1 MHQLVD
7 DDAQVDA
14 ATAQGD
20 GLYPAG
26 FAHTARA
33 AIAGNDVDVG
43 ALRCSGDE
51 SSDKKTRQVKNK
63 FQDCLHSG
71 LFPTRKVKACFKIA
85 IR

>member
-14 ATAQGD
+14 AAAQGD

-43 ALRCSGDE
+43 ALRCAGDE
-51 SSDKKTRQVKNK
+51 SSDKKTRQVKTRFK
-63 FQDCLHSG
+63 DCSG
-71 LFPTRKVKACFKIA
+71 LFELAQSNKKGLGLF
-85 IR
+85 

>member
-1 MHQLVD
+1 MIETHVHELKVLTNSVHQLVD

-14 ATAQGD
+14 AAAQGD

-26 FAHTARA
+26 SAHTARA

-51 SSDKKTRQVKNK
+51 SGDKKT
-63 FQDCLHSG
+63 
-71 LFPTRKVKACFKIA
+71 
-85 IR
+85 